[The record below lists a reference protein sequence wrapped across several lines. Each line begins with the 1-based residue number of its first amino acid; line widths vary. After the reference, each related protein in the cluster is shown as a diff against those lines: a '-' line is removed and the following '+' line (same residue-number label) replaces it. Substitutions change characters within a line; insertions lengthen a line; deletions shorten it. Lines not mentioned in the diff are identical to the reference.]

1 MLPTFVIGLR
11 EGLEAALIVGIIAA
25 FLRKQGRR
33 DLVRWV
39 FVGVG
44 CAVLLCLAVGIALD
58 VLSKNLPQRQ
68 QEGLE
73 TVIGALA
80 VGMVTYM
87 VVWMKRHSR
96 ELKGQL
102 EELAAGALGGTS
114 GAGRAMIVMAFLAVL
129 REGFETVV
137 FLLAAFNESGSGSSA
152 AIGALLGIAVAIV
165 LGYGIYRG
173 GVRLNLSKFFRATG
187 LVLVLVAAGLVVNA
201 LHTAHEAGWLDA
213 GQSGTVDLTWLVRP
227 GSVQASLLTGMLG
240 IQQHPALIEVLGWL
254 AYLVPVGLFVAW
266 PPGRAIPRRL
276 LAGALAGGGAVLGV
290 VTAVL
295 ALVAPSAPG
304 TPAAT
309 SAGQVSAQVVSRSGD
324 TAVVRTPEQSPAA
337 HGALPAASDVTVQRT
352 GSEVRAGVRAD
363 VYTAT
368 MRGSA
373 AAQQPARLSVDAIV
387 SLNGGRLPIGLSAKP
402 GQTLPAQYADHDRLT
417 VWVEP
422 TTGRVLDLRWT
433 ERVSANVTGAGGTVV
448 PLSRPVAAAT
458 SALPTSAVRAAA
470 DRTRDALH
478 RLDRRDA
485 LMTAAWFCGVLAGLF
500 LLAAAGLGAGGA
512 ARTRRAA
519 EVTTPA
525 PNSMAS

>member
-44 CAVLLCLAVGIALD
+44 AAVLLCLAVGIALD
-58 VLSKNLPQRQ
+58 VLSKNLPQRE

-102 EELAAGALGGTS
+102 EQLAAGALGGAS
-114 GAGRAMIVMAFLAVL
+114 KAGRAMIVMAFLAVL

-152 AIGALLGIAVAIV
+152 AIGALLGIAVAV
-165 LGYGIYRG
+165 GLGYGIYRG

-240 IQQHPALIEVLGWL
+240 IQQHPVLIEVVGWL
-254 AYLVPVGLFVAW
+254 AYLIPVGVFVAW
-266 PPGRAIPRRL
+266 PPGRAVPRRL
-276 LAGALAGGGAVLGV
+276 LAGALAGGGAALAA

-309 SAGQVSAQVVSRSGD
+309 SAGRISAQVISRSGD
-324 TAVVRTPEQSPAA
+324 VAVLRTPKQSPAA
-337 HGALPAASDVTVQRT
+337 DAALPAPSDLTVR
-352 GSEVRAGVRAD
+352 RAGSNLRGGVNAD
-363 VYTAT
+363 VYTASFT
-368 MRGSA
+368 GSA
-373 AAQQPARLSVDAIV
+373 AAQQPAGLTVDKIAA
-387 SLNGGRLPIGLSAKP
+387 SNGGRLPIGLNARP
-402 GQTLPAQYADHDRLT
+402 GQTLPARYTDRDELT
-417 VWVEP
+417 VWIEP
-422 TTGRVLDLRWT
+422 ITGRVLDLRWT
-433 ERVSANVTGAGGTVV
+433 ERVSASVTGSGGTVV
-448 PLSRPVAAAT
+448 PLSRPVAGAA
-458 SALPTSAVRAAA
+458 SALPVSVVRSAAA
-470 DRTRDALH
+470 QARSALHNLDQRDALI
-478 RLDRRDA
+478 
-485 LMTAAWFCGVLAGLF
+485 TAAWLCGVLAGLF
-500 LLAAAGLGAGGA
+500 LLAAAGLGAGGV

-519 EVTTPA
+519 DVTTPEL
-525 PNSMAS
+525 SHSTS